1 MSKLI
6 GSEGLSIGNVFNE
19 ENIAKQ
25 THESSKIYTLTS
37 DYSFKHFESNGSGM
51 IIVVSISSASG

>member
-6 GSEGLSIGNVFNE
+6 GSEGLSGNVFNE
-19 ENIAKQ
+19 ENIAKS

-37 DYSFKHFESNGSGM
+37 VYSFKHFE
-51 IIVVSISSASG
+51 